1 MSEGSDKKKRIGAV
15 GLVMRRPAASGFQV
29 QKVLAEHAR
38 LIVGRLEIPLPTRS
52 LTVMALIIEA
62 TTDEV
67 GALTGKLGSL
77 PNVRVKTSLV

>member
-1 MSEGSDKKKRIGAV
+1 MSEAGDKRKRIGAV
-15 GLVMRRPAASGFQV
+15 GLVIKLPACNGLKV
-29 QKVLAEHAR
+29 QRVLAEHAR
-38 LIVGRLEIPLPTRS
+38 LIVGRLEVPLPTRS

-67 GALTGKLGSL
+67 GALTGQLGSL